1 MARPFAR
8 SFYRSD
14 LWAKTREYIL
24 LRDAY
29 LCQICGAPA
38 EEVHHKIHLT
48 PQNIMDPKVSVNPDN
63 LVSLCRDC
71 HFAQHKADKARG
83 NADRKAK
90 ASGEEY
96 EFDENGFLIRK
107 TPPGGC

>member
-8 SFYRSD
+8 SFYRSE
-14 LWAKTREYIL
+14 LWQRTREYIL

-48 PQNIMDPKVSVNPDN
+48 PNNIGDHAISVNPDN

-71 HFAQHKADKARG
+71 HFNQHKADKAAG
-83 NADRKAK
+83 NARRAHD
-90 ASGEEY
+90 ASGDEF

-107 TPPGGC
+107 TPPGGR